1 VIGHYVALIKRELW
15 EHRSIFVT
23 PIAIASIVTLGTLTA
38 LVFVGE
44 FQKELNLAIFGAQ
57 NVAGETE
64 REAVLTGLF
73 LVSSWLFLLGLGVLT
88 VFYALDS
95 LYAER
100 KDKSIL
106 FWRSL
111 PVTDAETVISKL
123 LTALF
128 VIPTIAMI
136 GIIGTHLINLVIT
149 SLWVSSKGGDAG
161 MLIWGSVSFLDNWLA
176 MIVVLYGIAIW
187 MSPFIGWFLFVSAWT
202 RRSPLLVAFLPLVLI
217 PMIEGIFLRSAHF
230 AEAVWGRSAKIPIF
244 AGIDMER
251 FFDEDNPMRGAANL
265 PEEMVS
271 LLAHLDLGKFI
282 THIDTWIGIVVCGL
296 LTTAAIYVRRYRD
309 ES

>member
-1 VIGHYVALIKRELW
+1 MIGHYVALIRRELW

-44 FQKELNLAIFGAQ
+44 FQEELNLAIFGAQ

-64 REAVLTGLF
+64 RKAVLTGLF
-73 LVSSWLFLLGLGVLT
+73 IGSSWLFLLGVGVLT

-123 LTALF
+123 LTALI
-128 VIPTIAMI
+128 VIPAVAIL
-136 GIIGTHLINLVIT
+136 GIFATHLINLVIT
-149 SLWVSSKGGDAG
+149 GLWVSSKGGDAG
-161 MLIWGSVSFLDNWLA
+161 MLIWGSVPIVDNWLA
-176 MIVVLYGIAIW
+176 MILVIYAIAIW
-187 MSPFIGWFLFVSAWT
+187 MSPFVGWFLFVSAWT
-202 RRSPLLVAFLPLVLI
+202 KRSPLLMAFLPLVLI
-217 PMIEGIFLRSAHF
+217 PMIEGIFMRSAHF
-230 AEAVWGRSAKIPIF
+230 AEAVWGRAGQIPIF

-251 FFDEDNPMRGAANL
+251 FFDEKNPMHGAGSI

-271 LLAHLDLGKFI
+271 LLSHLDPGKFVAS
-282 THIDTWIGIVVCGL
+282 IDTWIGIVVCGL